1 MALTVDQA
9 NDLADRYFRRRA
21 LFAEEDQRQSFL
33 MVALNYGDHLTRV
46 HCINGEWQG
55 TKDEIPP
62 KAGLPL
68 CPNGHPMLETGP
80 IFRLSL
86 LAEPF

>member
-1 MALTVDQA
+1 MSLTVEQA
-9 NDLADRYFRRRA
+9 TDLVDRYIRRRDR
-21 LFAEEDQRQSFL
+21 FPEEEEREAFL
-33 MVALNYGDHLTRV
+33 VVLLNYGDHLTRV

-62 KAGLPL
+62 KDGLPL